1 MKLMIALLCLAGLL
15 ADVWF
20 IRTEYTGK
28 MAKATLLIVV

>member
-1 MKLMIALLCLAGLL
+1 MKLMIALLCLARLL

-20 IRTEYTGK
+20 IRTEYAGK